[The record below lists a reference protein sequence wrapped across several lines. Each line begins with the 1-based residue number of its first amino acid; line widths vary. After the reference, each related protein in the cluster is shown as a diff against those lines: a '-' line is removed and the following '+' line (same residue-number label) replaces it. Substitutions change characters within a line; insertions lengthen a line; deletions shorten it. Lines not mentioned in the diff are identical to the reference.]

1 MSKPKVITGY
11 TPVTTFN
18 DDNYAILVD
27 KNGGILPISKASLRS
42 TILGGFDLNDI
53 YDNVFIMY
61 HRKSD
66 DFPLMVKPQ
75 YWPSIQNGGEVA
87 EGVVVVEGG
96 HVLVVAP
103 TESTSGLLWSSADIT
118 TGNPLITD
126 RLVAMND
133 WDGKANTA
141 KIIAAS
147 SDQSVTNTAQ
157 YAAGFC
163 NLYSRTNANGKGL
176 TAGRWW
182 LPSVAEWMMVY
193 ANMMKINHCLSLI
206 NGATQLVKD
215 WYWLSTEGNA
225 SNAWGLHLN
234 DSNLNYWGNKS
245 QFKRHVRPV
254 SAFLQ

>member
-42 TILGGFDLNDI
+42 AILRDFDLNDI

-61 HRKSD
+61 HRKD
-66 DFPLMVKPQ
+66 DGVPRMVKPQ
-75 YWPSIQNGGEVA
+75 YWSSIQNGGEVA

-103 TESTSGLLWSSADIT
+103 TESSKLLWSSANIT

-133 WDGKANTA
+133 WDGKAKTA

-147 SDQSVTNTAQ
+147 SDKSVTNTAQ

-206 NGATQLVKD
+206 NGATLLVGD
-215 WYWLSTEGNA
+215 WYWLSTEAHA
-225 SNAWGLHLN
+225 SGVWALGLGDGILTYN
-234 DSNLNYWGNKS
+234 NKS
-245 QFKRHVRPV
+245 QSKSHVRPV